1 MDEVSSNAELF
12 ELLRQLAIVSAAL
25 NHQPL
30 NREELLATRTVLLEA
45 ALGMG
50 FAVSLDQQRRLCE
63 RLLTNFGPPE
73 VENATRDHEEIFA
86 WATEHDAVPAEVRRP
101 TFDHQPT
108 ALRFLSGEAK
118 SGTPELCPISWEDF
132 FARFDL
138 MRLAVVFDYDVGDY
152 EFVADPVRPNK
163 IADA

>member
-1 MDEVSSNAELF
+1 MDSSSSADLF
-12 ELLRQLAIVSAAL
+12 ELLRQLAMVSAAL
-25 NHQPL
+25 NHDPL
-30 NREELLATRTVLLEA
+30 NREELLARRTVLLEA

-50 FAVSLDQQRRLCE
+50 FAISPEQQRRLCE
-63 RLLTNFGPPE
+63 RLLANSDPAQGE
-73 VENATRDHEEIFA
+73 EATKDHDEIFA
-86 WATEHDAVPAEVRRP
+86 WAMEHDAVPAEVRRP

-138 MRLAVVFDYDVGDY
+138 MRLAVVFDHEMGDY
-152 EFVADPVRPNK
+152 EFVADPVRPNRTP
-163 IADA
+163 DA